1 MCTVTTYCCFF
12 FAYIVF
18 ASNVQQFYIMCMKWG
33 KKTQFKVVLVA
44 GKGRGTKPRENLI
57 NRKKKT

>member
-1 MCTVTTYCCFF
+1 MTTYCCFF

-33 KKTQFKVVLVA
+33 EKNTIQSRFGGWEGERNKTK
-44 GKGRGTKPRENLI
+44 GKFNK
-57 NRKKKT
+57 